1 MLATENANHSLTR
14 CRLSRRDN
22 RQGIL
27 KLLISR
33 NMTRYNEKY
42 QLLRVEK
49 CSSVSL
55 SRKSRSRKTVQV
67 PSSTYLSIRT
77 FTVVGREP
85 AEIGSASPVNALPTH
100 HRFIRTN
107 GTVEFRRLV
116 FGYSTCERS
125 CLTIHKVV
133 VGR

>member
-1 MLATENANHSLTR
+1 MRVTKNANHSFTR

-33 NMTRYNEKY
+33 NMTRYDEKY
-42 QLLRVEK
+42 QLLRVGEH
-49 CSSVSL
+49 SSVSL
-55 SRKSRSRKTVQV
+55 SRKSGSRKIVQV

-85 AEIGSASPVNALPTH
+85 PEIGSAPPVNALPTH

-107 GTVEFRRLV
+107 GTAEFRRLV
-116 FGYSTCERS
+116 FGFIDDPVIRRAS
-125 CLTIHKVV
+125 
-133 VGR
+133 GRA